1 MPTRG
6 FDSYEIE
13 QEVELTVFLL
23 SIFYEISFKA
33 RFNYHVSRILDL
45 KHT

>member
-23 SIFYEISFKA
+23 SIFYKMSFKA
-33 RFNYHVSRILDL
+33 RFNYVSRILDL
-45 KHT
+45 KNT